1 MPTTTEVFQ
10 RGETVPLWAETKNA
24 AGVHFNPT
32 PGGIK
37 VTLRDPDGVLAKDV
51 EGTDIDNTAMVQS
64 STGKF
69 VYYYN
74 SKAVTTLASTI
85 TATATSITVAAGEGA
100 LLPSSDFFILIDR
113 EILKCTSRTDDV
125 LTVTRGQ
132 KGTTAAAHN
141 SGVSVWRLK
150 GWWHYFS
157 KAVDGTGAEA
167 KTVITHGSFCLT

>member
-1 MPTTTEVFQ
+1 MPTTTQVFQ
-10 RGETVPLWAETKNA
+10 RGETVPIWSETRNP
-24 AGVHFNPT
+24 AGELFNPT

-37 VTLRDPDGVLAKDV
+37 VTLRDPDGALAKDV

-69 VYYYN
+69 VFYYN
-74 SKAVTTLASTI
+74 SKAVTTLAATI

-100 LLPSSDFFILIDR
+100 LLPASDFFIQIDN
-113 EILKCTSRTDDV
+113 EILKCSSRTDDV

-132 KGTTAAAHN
+132 KGTTAAAHS
-141 SGVSVWRLK
+141 SGVSVWRTR
-150 GWWHYFS
+150 GWWHYFC

-167 KTVITHGSFCLT
+167 KEVIEHGSFKLG